1 MLEPTVLPC
10 QPDISR
16 KALDI
21 TGPWFSYRLQAPVR
35 DETMPTLISCTVYIT
50 YQKPWHIVWNSSRSL
65 CRRHTQKE
73 SAVKLSPKRA
83 CERPCSR
90 MSSTTSLFSSRLEM
104 ISSIAFMTTM
114 PWICKTALLASRPR
128 GAQLAV
134 WSSSISRNF
143 SNVSLTAGLLS
154 NILHNN
160 ERWCQLARDSSIT
173 LLSQADTKRWRSYYI
188 INIKTEVEFGP
199 FRWLYENDD
208 YSKW

>member
-1 MLEPTVLPC
+1 MRAKFVNQSSDFPVRRTG
-10 QPDISR
+10 SYR
-16 KALDI
+16 HKKAL
-21 TGPWFSYRLQAPVR
+21 
-35 DETMPTLISCTVYIT
+35 LISCVSGALIHCLKQQT
-50 YQKPWHIVWNSSRSL
+50 L
-65 CRRHTQKE
+65 CRTPITQND

-143 SNVSLTAGLLS
+143 SNVSLTEGLLS

-160 ERWCQLARDSSIT
+160 KPRGV
-173 LLSQADTKRWRSYYI
+173 
-188 INIKTEVEFGP
+188 N
-199 FRWLYENDD
+199 
-208 YSKW
+208 